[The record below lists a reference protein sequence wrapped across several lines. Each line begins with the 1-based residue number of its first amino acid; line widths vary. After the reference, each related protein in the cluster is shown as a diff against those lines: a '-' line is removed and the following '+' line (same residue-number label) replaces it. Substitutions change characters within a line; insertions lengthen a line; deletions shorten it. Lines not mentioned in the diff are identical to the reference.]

1 MALNLDLG
9 DKIPATPKY
18 NISRLNVHE
27 VNLTD
32 GGRGMAADVS
42 VTVQND
48 SPLDLRVPPL
58 GFGILVDNCLP
69 TDPRIRVADAS
80 IKDLR
85 IRPQQDVQI
94 SVSGLV
100 RSLPDSLTSDCPGTL
115 QSPLDALL
123 QGYMH
128 GEKTTV
134 YVTGSDAPSSD
145 TPKWITDLISS
156 VTVPVPVPGRSF
168 GSLVRNFSLSDV
180 HFSLPDPDAEP
191 DSPESHPQI
200 SAKIN
205 VLVAMPEE
213 MNFDVDINKVRANAK
228 VFYHGDELGILDLKK
243 WQQANATRIE
253 PHGKVHQP
261 ALLIQSDVKNA
272 PLQITNDTVFSK
284 VVQALIFN
292 GKPVSLSINA
302 NVDAK
307 IETALGKVTIRQ
319 VPAEGVV
326 PIKRGF

>member
-1 MALNLDLG
+1 M
-9 DKIPATPKY
+9 PKY

-32 GGRGMAADVS
+32 GSQGMAADVS

-48 SPLDLRVPPL
+48 YPLELSIPPL

-69 TDPRIRVADAS
+69 TDPRIRVAEAS

-85 IRPQQDVQI
+85 IHPQQDVQVNI
-94 SVSGLV
+94 SGLV
-100 RSLPDSLTSDCPGTL
+100 RNLPDSLTSDCPGTL

-134 YVTGSDAPSSD
+134 YVTGSDIPSLD

-180 HFSLPDPDAEP
+180 HFSLPDPLAEP
-191 DSPESHPQI
+191 DTPESNPQI

-228 VFYHGDELGILDLKK
+228 VFYHGDELGILNLKK
-243 WQQANATRIE
+243 WQQSNSTRIE
-253 PHGKVHQP
+253 PHDKVLQP
-261 ALLIQSDVKNA
+261 TLLIQSDIKNA
-272 PLQITNDTVFSK
+272 PLQITNDTVFSE
-284 VVQALIFN
+284 VVQALLFG
-292 GKPVSLSINA
+292 GKSISLSINA

-307 IETALGKVTIRQ
+307 IETALGKLTIRQ